1 MSNLSIHLTCSPI
14 AERAQINTAEEEET
28 KVLSLKRAAV
38 ELKPH
43 LTFYYQNLK
52 RAAEWALRLNWSRHY
67 RGLILKLG
75 WSGSLQFT
83 STKYSVQ
90 M

>member
-1 MSNLSIHLTCSPI
+1 MSNLSIHLTCSPCI

-52 RAAEWALRLNWSRHY
+52 RAAEGALRLNWSRRY
-67 RGLILKLG
+67 RGAHSQIG
-75 WSGSLQFT
+75 MEWIIAIH
-83 STKYSVQ
+83 KY
-90 M
+90 

>member
-1 MSNLSIHLTCSPI
+1 MKNHEQLVHSSHLLSI

-67 RGLILKLG
+67 RGAHSQIG
-75 WSGSLQFT
+75 MEWIIAIH
-83 STKYSVQ
+83 KY
-90 M
+90 